1 MTTTKGKGDDKG
13 PVEVEELVTRSE
25 LFIEQ
30 NSKKIIFGII
40 AVAVLVAAILGY
52 KYGYATPQQKKAEAA
67 MFRAELYFDRDSFAL
82 ALNGDGLNVEGFNA
96 IIDQYGSTDAGNLAK
111 AYAGICYFKL
121 GDNESALDMLKS
133 FSASDK
139 MLSPTIVG
147 LIVAVYW
154 LLMFVGRSIGG
165 AIGDKISS
173 KTMLSIVSTAS
184 VVLIALGMFAPTD
197 VMVQVPGIDWANLSM
212 IWAEVPVGIF
222 AFLLVGLCTSVMW
235 GSIFNLAVEGLGKYT
250 SIASGAFMTMVFGC
264 AVMVALQ
271 AWVADVT
278 GSFLTSYFVVLFCAA
293 YLLFYALVGS
303 KNVNKDIPVE

>member
-147 LIVAVYW
+147 LIGDCYVNMGNTEEGISYFEKAASQADNDIISPVYLKKDGVAYES
-154 LLMFVGRSIGG
+154 LKQY
-165 AIGDKISS
+165 DKAVKAYTTI
-173 KTMLSIVSTAS
+173 KEKYFAS
-184 VVLIALGMFAPTD
+184 VEASDIDKYIARASA
-197 VMVQVPGIDWANLSM
+197 AN
-212 IWAEVPVGIF
+212 
-222 AFLLVGLCTSVMW
+222 
-235 GSIFNLAVEGLGKYT
+235 K
-250 SIASGAFMTMVFGC
+250 
-264 AVMVALQ
+264 
-271 AWVADVT
+271 
-278 GSFLTSYFVVLFCAA
+278 
-293 YLLFYALVGS
+293 
-303 KNVNKDIPVE
+303 